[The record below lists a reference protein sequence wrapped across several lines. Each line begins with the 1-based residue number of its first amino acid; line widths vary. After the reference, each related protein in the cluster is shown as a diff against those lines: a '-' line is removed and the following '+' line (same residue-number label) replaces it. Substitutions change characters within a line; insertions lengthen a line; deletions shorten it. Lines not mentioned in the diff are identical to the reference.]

1 MTNRR
6 KTSKAMKD
14 EEAGSKTLVQVKKYG
29 NRKIY
34 SETTGSYVTM
44 LELSDLVAEGRQVH
58 VTCDQ
63 TGRDL
68 TVESLARALYERV
81 RDREPGPKDP
91 TPADFER
98 LIAMIKRRSPTA

>member
-6 KTSKAMKD
+6 KTSDVMTEND
-14 EEAGSKTLVQVKKYG
+14 VVQVKKYG

-44 LELSDLVAEGRQVH
+44 LELSDFVAEGRRVQ

-63 TGRDL
+63 TGKDL

-91 TPADFER
+91 KPEDFER
-98 LIAMIKRRSPTA
+98 LIAMIKRREPLA